1 MGKMREL
8 FKRLKALGVSRVLAY
23 EGLAED
29 GQTERNVHLWAKGSR
44 ERALPAE
51 LMDEAEAW
59 ALKELDR
66 LSKAKGGPWYL
77 ELQVDLDRE
86 EVQALLVPYVRRK
99 TTEREPLRLRLD
111 FSTPLFLRKRPP
123 SREAWARGA
132 LEGGELLLAGPL
144 LRFLESPEE
153 LGEWVLKKAESSAV
167 SAFYRTFGYG
177 DDLALERV
185 ELKALAFRARPVRP
199 GSKEARVR
207 GRADV
212 ELVYVR
218 WGPLEADGAS
228 RETWTSPLEDYLR
241 ERALEDLGKV

>member
-1 MGKMREL
+1 MREL
-8 FKRLKALGVSRVLAY
+8 FKRLKALGVSKIFAY
-23 EGLAED
+23 EGLAEN
-29 GQTERNVHLWAKGSR
+29 GQTERNVLFWPTDSR
-44 ERALPAE
+44 EQDLPAE
-51 LMDEAEAW
+51 LVSEAKAW
-59 ALKELDR
+59 ALRELDR
-66 LSKAKGGPWYL
+66 LSEEKDGLWYL
-77 ELQVDLDRE
+77 ELRVDLNRE
-86 EVQALLVPYVRRK
+86 EVQALLVPYVRQK

-111 FSTPLFLRKRPP
+111 FSTPLFLKERPP

-132 LEGGELLLAGPL
+132 LEGGELFLTGPL

-153 LGEWVLKKAESSAV
+153 FGEWTLKKTESSAV

-177 DDLALERV
+177 DDLTLERV